1 MCIRPFPVNQR
12 GEACT
17 HKENSQQADY
27 PAQRE
32 AYAKHNTFSSPV
44 DIQANEHADNRTDE
58 TAENHQHK
66 IPKQPAALLF
76 QYEAECDDE
85 EYSDIEKGA
94 I

>member
-1 MCIRPFPVNQR
+1 MFIRPFPVNQR

-32 AYAKHNTFSSPV
+32 AYAKQFTFSSPAEM
-44 DIQANEHADNRTDE
+44 QANEHADNRTDE
-58 TAENHQHK
+58 TAEKHQNK
-66 IPKQPAALLF
+66 IPEQPAALLF

-85 EYSDIEKGA
+85 EYGDIEKDA